1 MTKLNQYSS
10 SILRFGD
17 ACMATHLQMGV
28 EGKAFANTLPS
39 TPIRRLH
46 HILHVQYGPTTWSL
60 ECWIL
65 GMRLLLAT
73 LGCQK
78 LQRAV
83 KSFGLSKAAK
93 GCQRQGTRATH
104 STKSIYIDDG
114 GKGLSE

>member
-10 SILRFGD
+10 WILRFGD

-46 HILHVQYGPTTWSL
+46 HILHVRYGPTTWSL

-83 KSFGLSKAAK
+83 EGKARALHTRRKALTQTTEAK
-93 GCQRQGTRATH
+93 
-104 STKSIYIDDG
+104 D
-114 GKGLSE
+114 